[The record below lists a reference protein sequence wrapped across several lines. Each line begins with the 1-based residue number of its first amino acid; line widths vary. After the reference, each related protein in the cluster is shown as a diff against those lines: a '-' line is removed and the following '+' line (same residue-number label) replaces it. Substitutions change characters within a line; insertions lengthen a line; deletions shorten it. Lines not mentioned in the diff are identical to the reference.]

1 MAIRSAA
8 RLTGDVS
15 RHPIVAPLR
24 EAIGRLVWV
33 SLTLAFGL
41 GVAWADG
48 KAATR
53 DAVTATAGIAT
64 STSSGISSSADELN
78 VPISREIPWPE
89 GLQPDIDFWIRV
101 YSEITTRQGFL
112 HDEQNLSI
120 VYDAIDVPDRAPG
133 SKVRRKAIESERERW
148 QQALNEAAQGRAAGR
163 VPNGADAQ
171 RALELWGEK
180 VTSSQLRAAA
190 QRVRFQL
197 GQADRFRAGIVR
209 SGIWENHIARTLER
223 KGLPRELAS
232 LPHVESSFDPTAYSK
247 VGAAGLWQF
256 MRSTGRL
263 YMRIDDVVDER
274 MDPFIATESAARLL
288 QSNYRVLGSWPL
300 AITAYNHGTAGMRR
314 ARDRLGTDDYMVIS
328 RQYRG
333 RTFGFASRNFY
344 PSFLAA
350 VTIDRNPEKYFGPI
364 SRAEEA
370 AFHEIQLPAYV
381 QLSSLTDALQIETQR
396 LRELNPALR
405 PAVWAGELR
414 VPRGYRLRLPGDMP
428 LTVEQLQARIDPSRW
443 YTAQIQPQIH
453 RIKKGE
459 TLSEIARRY
468 GVSMQTLAEL
478 NNIRV
483 NSVIRYG
490 QTLKLPA
497 TVEGTP

>member
-1 MAIRSAA
+1 MQISFGIRTYPA
-8 RLTGDVS
+8 
-15 RHPIVAPLR
+15 LR
-24 EAIGRLVWV
+24 GRSLSLHSVWV
-33 SLTLAFGL
+33 GFLLSVFAVQPVLSTELP
-41 GVAWADG
+41 VASST
-48 KAATR
+48 AAV
-53 DAVTATAGIAT
+53 ASVSATPE
-64 STSSGISSSADELN
+64 ELN

-89 GLQPDIDFWIRV
+89 ALQPDINFWIRV
-101 YSEITTRQGFL
+101 YSEITTRQGFM

-120 VYDAIDVPDRAPG
+120 VYGAIDVPERTPG
-133 SKVRRKAIESERERW
+133 SQARRKAIEDARERW
-148 QQALNEAAQGRAAGR
+148 REALIEAAKARSANR
-163 VPNGADAQ
+163 TPTGADAR
-171 RALELWGEK
+171 RALELWGEQA
-180 VTSSQLRAAA
+180 SASRLRAAA
-190 QRVRFQL
+190 ERVRFQL

-209 SGIWENHIARTLER
+209 SGIWENHIARTLEM

-350 VTIDRNPEKYFGPI
+350 VTIDRNPEKYFGQI
-364 SRAEEA
+364 SRDAEA
-370 AFHEIQLPAYV
+370 IFHEVKLPAYV
-381 QLSSLTDALQIETQR
+381 ELSALTEALQIDTKK

-405 PAVWAGELR
+405 PAVWAGEFR
-414 VPRGYRLRLPGDMP
+414 VPRGYRLRLPGDMQWS
-428 LTVEQLQARIDPSRW
+428 VEQLQAQIPKNAWFAS
-443 YTAQIQPQIH
+443 QIQPKVH

-468 GVSMQTLAEL
+468 GVSTRSLAEL

-490 QTLKLPA
+490 QTLKLPSS
-497 TVEGTP
+497 VEGQP